1 MTSTSPSESSARAPS
16 PASQEGSRSAV
27 AIAIVLVAS
36 LFGGGLV
43 FLIPVPT
50 AQAANVSLTL
60 YGNAATGWSFTPGG
74 GTNPGPP
81 ISVGVGDSVT
91 VHLIAEDSMPHA
103 FFVDLDDDFRIS
115 AGDILSNGGTDVTYT
130 FTVPLAP
137 GSHYYYCSLHSTD
150 MYSDYRPGAPM
161 YGLFIVYG
169 PPSATF
175 AAPIAGTSW
184 TGGLPHDVRFS
195 LTNGEP
201 PTSLTLWV
209 NYSSAS
215 AAQSGP
221 IAGPIPGTA
230 NPNIVSWT
238 PPIFDAADV
247 IVNVTARNSTGAV
260 GYSLSAPFELDSTP
274 PTITGRTPA
283 PNDVDVPLNG
293 NIRVTWS
300 ERMNTA
306 ASGAP
311 DAFAV
316 QRLSDGLWI
325 SGTASWSPD
334 ARQMTFTPS
343 APWDATTTHVVHVN
357 GTAKDGSAP
366 GNAVAAPATWQFT
379 TGTFSDTTPPAVLN
393 AAAIPSVQNVGG
405 TVVIQ
410 ANVTDDLQVATV
422 SAHVQGPSTDVN
434 LTMTNLGGPTWSVVR
449 TYTAAGSYTFTVWA
463 IDASGNANSR
473 TGTFSIASG
482 PMPAPSAV
490 TTELQ
495 AGAGNAVAVAWS
507 AVTHPVVI
515 GYNVYRSGTAGGPY
529 TKLTTSPV
537 AASGPLRFVDTSV
550 EPGRTYYYVVTSVDA
565 NGNESPFSEESTITI
580 APGSTLVPSDYT
592 PWLIAAIV
600 AIGILLAVIVV
611 LRRRR
616 HPGDPPK

>member
-1 MTSTSPSESSARAPS
+1 MSLSESSARVPS

-36 LFGGGLV
+36 LFGAALV

-60 YGNAATGWSFTPGG
+60 YGSAATGWSFTLGG

-81 ISVGVGDSVT
+81 ISVSVGDSVT

-103 FFVDLDDDFRIS
+103 LFVDLDDDFRIS
-115 AGDILSNGGTDVTYT
+115 AGDILSDGGTDVTYT

-137 GSHYYYCSLHSTD
+137 GSHYYYCSLHSAD

-161 YGLFIVYG
+161 HGFFIVHG

-175 AAPIAGTSW
+175 ASPIAGTSW
-184 TGGLPHDVRFS
+184 TGGSPHEVRFT

-238 PPIFDAADV
+238 PPIFDAADI

-260 GYSLSAPFELDSTP
+260 GYSLSAPFEVDSTP

-300 ERMNTA
+300 ERMNTV
-306 ASGAP
+306 ASEAP
-311 DAFAV
+311 EAFAV
-316 QRLSDGLWI
+316 RRLSDGAWI
-325 SGTASWSPD
+325 PGGASWSPD

-343 APWDATTTHVVHVN
+343 APWDATTTHVIHVN
-357 GTAKDGSAP
+357 GTAKDDSAP
-366 GNAVAAPATWQFT
+366 GNAVAAPDTWQFT

-393 AAAIPSVQNVGG
+393 AAANPSVQMAGG
-405 TVVIQ
+405 TVAIQ

-495 AGAGNAVAVAWS
+495 AGAGNVVAVVWS
-507 AVTHPVVI
+507 AVSHPEVT

-537 AASGPLRFVDTSV
+537 AASGPLRFVDPSV

-592 PWLIAAIV
+592 PWLK
-600 AIGILLAVIVV
+600 IGRAHV
-611 LRRRR
+611 
-616 HPGDPPK
+616 